1 MLSDSTGIGVFQ
13 YQDAACEGPSTSLGL
28 YPLAECAIQF
38 QQFYYYVDSNVD
50 LNPKVT
56 TQCVGK
62 APPGPPRPP
71 GPPGPPAPPNTVP
84 KNPPSKTGSKNPP
97 SKSAPKSFRAA

>member
-62 APPGPPRPP
+62 APPGQPSLPKT
-71 GPPGPPAPPNTVP
+71 GP
-84 KNPPSKTGSKNPP
+84 KNPPSKTGSKNPA